1 MRPLDDL
8 SCFEQRLAKQF
19 VRRRKCVI
27 YNDGSQSYS
36 KVKYFQ
42 EWAALPLACSSLRY
56 SVLREHLF
64 QQRLRQDFLSLEY
77 ICSGEIAIRSGREAF
92 IAEAGDCC
100 LLHAGCNNCLLFES
114 DEGKVCRKY
123 GLILTGPLLPVLVG
137 QWGLDR
143 IQFVSFQDRCVIEA
157 LLAEMRRMTTDSA
170 TSERFSAA
178 IFELLLLL
186 ARQRKPEPFP
196 ETIRDVCDCME
207 RRLAEKIRIA
217 ELAALCRM
225 SLPTFN
231 RLFREAMG
239 WTPYQ
244 WLIRRR
250 METAFQMLTTG
261 KYRIKEVASSVGYTD
276 PLHFSREF
284 NRVYHMSPREAEK
297 QAARTVPHL

>member
-1 MRPLDDL
+1 MSPETKVYDAKMQKTIEVVKANFASVRAGRANAGVLDRITVEYYGTPTPLNQVAAISSPDPRTLMIQPWDASILHDVEKAILASDL
-8 SCFEQRLAKQF
+8 GLTPNNDGKAIRLNFPAPTEE
-19 VRRRKCVI
+19 RRKELV
-27 YNDGSQSYS
+27 
-36 KVKYFQ
+36 
-42 EWAALPLACSSLRY
+42 
-56 SVLREHLF
+56 
-64 QQRLRQDFLSLEY
+64 
-77 ICSGEIAIRSGREAF
+77 
-92 IAEAGDCC
+92 
-100 LLHAGCNNCLLFES
+100 
-114 DEGKVCRKY
+114 KVCRKY